1 MDFHFPELFLL
12 EIPNFHDYKI
22 LVQVIHV
29 HMLDQ
34 VKQLHMSVHYIY
46 IHAIE
51 IIYYQDYEYNH
62 EEMDNVEK
70 LFI

>member
-1 MDFHFPELFLL
+1 
-12 EIPNFHDYKI
+12 
-22 LVQVIHV
+22 
-29 HMLDQ
+29 MLDQ